1 MIFGGKIMSIRI
13 VTDSGSDFEQTEI
26 KSKNIEVIPI
36 PISFEGKD
44 YLDGADLSK
53 NEFFELL
60 EKSEDF
66 PKTAQPSPSVY
77 LDIFQSAKENGDDVI
92 LIMLSSTLSGM
103 MQTAYL
109 CRDSVEYDRIFIID
123 SVSATAGIRLLVDN
137 AVKMRD
143 EGRTAEEI
151 VAETEKLKKRIR
163 IYATFPTLNYLVKGG
178 RLSRFEASAA
188 AIARIKPVITVDSD
202 GEVLVCHKGV
212 GLKRSIDYMAQKVAE
227 EQIDEN
233 YPVFPLYSGDPCNC
247 YIMLEKLD
255 EHGVHVDKGLISN
268 IGPTIG
274 SYVGVAATGIVYIR
288 KNG

>member
-1 MIFGGKIMSIRI
+1 MSIRI

-44 YLDGADLSK
+44 YLDGVDLSK

-123 SVSATAGIRLLVDN
+123 SVSATPIL
-137 AVKMRD
+137 
-143 EGRTAEEI
+143 
-151 VAETEKLKKRIR
+151 
-163 IYATFPTLNYLVKGG
+163 P
-178 RLSRFEASAA
+178 
-188 AIARIKPVITVDSD
+188 
-202 GEVLVCHKGV
+202 
-212 GLKRSIDYMAQKVAE
+212 
-227 EQIDEN
+227 
-233 YPVFPLYSGDPCNC
+233 
-247 YIMLEKLD
+247 
-255 EHGVHVDKGLISN
+255 
-268 IGPTIG
+268 
-274 SYVGVAATGIVYIR
+274 
-288 KNG
+288 